1 MAGENPLAR
10 RSKRKN
16 YGQESPDCKI
26 KEDPK
31 V

>member
-1 MAGENPLAR
+1 MAGENPLAK
-10 RSKRKN
+10 RSERKI
-16 YGQESPDCKI
+16 YGQESLDCKI